1 MCEQH
6 TKFHFSILNFLQ
18 CHELI
23 ALISVSSFELALMVI
38 VHVRARPRHYRVHRE
53 VYVQR
58 ICHRIVRAQS
68 DNIAQYLLAV

>member
-6 TKFHFSILNFLQ
+6 TKFHFSTLNFLQ
-18 CHELI
+18 CHELT
-23 ALISVSSFELALMVI
+23 ALITVLSRGLALMVV
-38 VHVRARPRHYRVHRE
+38 VHVRACSRHYRVHRE

-58 ICHRIVRAQS
+58 ICHWIVRAQS

>member
-1 MCEQH
+1 MREQH
-6 TKFHFSILNFLQ
+6 TKFHFSTLNFLQ
-18 CHELI
+18 CHELTGS
-23 ALISVSSFELALMVI
+23 ISVSSCELALMVV
-38 VHVRARPRHYRVHRE
+38 VHVSARSRHYRVHRE